1 MPLLAGAYGAYID
14 KMSPLIKDASA
25 GSSISHSATQI
36 NENKLALLALALT
49 PNLGPKRI
57 SNAIAGL
64 ECAAQIFALT
74 LTELEGL
81 QFSAESAQ
89 FIFDGKARRAA
100 EQEAGQIGQQGA
112 ALITL
117 ACAEYPERLREIY
130 DPPPVLWVRGET
142 RLLTRASLAI
152 VGTRHPSPYG
162 TAVAEM
168 IARDLSAAQRLI
180 IVSGMAR
187 GIDTCAH
194 KGALAARTPTIAV
207 WGTGIDVVY
216 PKENRKLAEDII
228 AAGGAI
234 VSEMPMGTF
243 PAPQNFPRRNR
254 IISGLSIG
262 VLVIEASENSGT
274 RVTARCAAE
283 QNRDLYAVPG
293 NVTAKNSW
301 TPNTL
306 IKQGAKLV
314 ASWEDVW
321 EDLPSQ
327 VRLQLE
333 QEAGLESKPEP
344 GASLLPEPVLRP
356 EESIVLKCLRADE
369 SLQIDEL
376 LEMLE
381 TQLTSSE
388 VFTALFELE
397 MSGRIARPPREELRA
412 HAVIF
417 GKILRVYHSARKC
430 RFQKLCAQLRRWFCV
445 RNSRAEVETKAS
457 SVLACKSCCLYLSGR
472 SGETA

>member
-1 MPLLAGAYGAYID
+1 MSILNETVRDAAAETSETKIDENRLA
-14 KMSPLIKDASA
+14 M
-25 GSSISHSATQI
+25 
-36 NENKLALLALALT
+36 LALVLT
-49 PNLGPKRI
+49 PSLGPKRI
-57 SNAIAGL
+57 VDALAGL
-64 ECAAQIFALT
+64 RAPDQIFALT

-81 QFSAESAQ
+81 DFPAGAAQ

-100 EQEAGQIGQQGA
+100 DEEWGRIVRQGGS
-112 ALITL
+112 IVTL
-117 ACAEYPERLREIY
+117 GCAEYPERLKEIY
-130 DPPPVLWVRGET
+130 DPPPVLWVRGNVQ
-142 RLLTRASLAI
+142 LLARPSIAV

-162 TAVAEM
+162 AGVGEM
-168 IARDLSAAQRLI
+168 LSRDLSARRLT

-194 KGALAARTPTIAV
+194 KGALAARTATIAV

-216 PKENRKLAEDII
+216 PKENRKLADEIV
-228 AAGGAI
+228 ATGGTI

-262 VLVIEASENSGT
+262 VLVVEASENSGT

-283 QNRDLYAVPG
+283 QDRDLYAVPG

-314 ASWEDVW
+314 ASWEDIW

-333 QEAGLESKPEP
+333 QEAGLESKPENA
-344 GASLLPEPVLRP
+344 ASLLPDPALRP
-356 EESIVLKCLRADE
+356 EEAIVLQTLRSDE
-369 SLQIDEL
+369 SLQIDDL
-376 LEMLE
+376 LERLE
-381 TQLTSSE
+381 AQLTSSE

-397 MSGRIARPPREELRA
+397 MSGRIRCLP
-412 HAVIF
+412 
-417 GKILRVYHSARKC
+417 GKNY
-430 RFQKLCAQLRRWFCV
+430 V
-445 RNSRAEVETKAS
+445 RT
-457 SVLACKSCCLYLSGR
+457 L
-472 SGETA
+472 

>member
-1 MPLLAGAYGAYID
+1 
-14 KMSPLIKDASA
+14 MSNPKIAASN
-25 GSSISHSATQI
+25 SATTETGKPI
-36 NENKLALLALALT
+36 DENRLALLALALT
-49 PNLGPKRI
+49 PSLGPKRI
-57 SNAIAGL
+57 VDALAEL
-64 ECAAQIFALT
+64 ECPAQVFALT

-81 QFSAESAQ
+81 RFPADAAQ
-89 FIFDGKARRAA
+89 FVFDGKARRAA
-100 EQEAGQIGQQGA
+100 DEEWERIVRQGA
-112 ALITL
+112 NLVTL
-117 ACAEYPERLREIY
+117 ACPEYPERLREIY
-130 DPPPVLWVRGET
+130 DPPPVLWIRGAVQ
-142 RLLTRASLAI
+142 LLSRPSIAV

-162 TAVAEM
+162 TSVAEM
-168 IARDLSAAQRLI
+168 LARDLAARGLMI
-180 IVSGMAR
+180 ISGMAR

-194 KGALAARTPTIAV
+194 KGALAARVPTVAV

-216 PKENRKLAEDII
+216 PKENAKLADSIL

-234 VSEMPMGTF
+234 ISEVPIGTF

-262 VLVIEASENSGT
+262 VLVVEASENSGT

-314 ASWEDVW
+314 ATWEDVW

-327 VRLQLE
+327 VRVQLE
-333 QEAGLESKPEP
+333 REAGHESNSAPS
-344 GASLLPEPVLRP
+344 ASLLPDPMLRAEEAIVLQVLR
-356 EESIVLKCLRADE
+356 SDE
-369 SLQIDEL
+369 STQIDEL
-376 LEMLE
+376 LERLE

-397 MSGRIARPPREELRA
+397 MSGRVRCLP
-412 HAVIF
+412 
-417 GKILRVYHSARKC
+417 GKNY
-430 RFQKLCAQLRRWFCV
+430 V
-445 RNSRAEVETKAS
+445 RT
-457 SVLACKSCCLYLSGR
+457 L
-472 SGETA
+472 

>member
-1 MPLLAGAYGAYID
+1 MQACGRIG
-14 KMSPLIKDASA
+14 KMSITKEDTSTWA
-25 GSSISHSATQI
+25 GQPDTQFD
-36 NENKLALLALALT
+36 ENKLALLALALT

-57 SNAIAGL
+57 VDALAEL
-64 ECAAQIFALT
+64 QCPAQIFALT

-81 QFSAESAQ
+81 RFPADAAQ

-100 EQEAGQIGQQGA
+100 DEEAEQLVRRGGR
-112 ALITL
+112 LITL
-117 ACAEYPERLREIY
+117 ASPEYPERLKEIY
-130 DPPPVLWVRGET
+130 DPPPVLWVRGAAE
-142 RLLTRASLAI
+142 LLSRPSIAI

-162 TAVAEM
+162 IQVAEM
-168 IARDLSAAQRLI
+168 LARDLAARRI
-180 IVSGMAR
+180 TIVSGMAR

-194 KGALAARTPTIAV
+194 KGALAARMPNVAV
-207 WGTGIDVVY
+207 WGTGVDVVY
-216 PKENRKLAEDII
+216 PKENKKLADEIL
-228 AAGGAI
+228 ALGGTI
-234 VSEMPMGTF
+234 VSEVPMGTF

-262 VLVIEASENSGT
+262 VLVVEASENSGT

-283 QNRDLYAVPG
+283 QDRDLYAVPG

-327 VRLQLE
+327 VRLELE
-333 QEAGLESKPEP
+333 REAGCESKEEP
-344 GASLLPEPVLRP
+344 AASLLPDPVLRA
-356 EESIVLKCLRADE
+356 EESIVLKALRADE

-376 LEMLE
+376 LEKLE

-397 MSGRIARPPREELRA
+397 MSGRVRCLP
-412 HAVIF
+412 
-417 GKILRVYHSARKC
+417 GKNY
-430 RFQKLCAQLRRWFCV
+430 V
-445 RNSRAEVETKAS
+445 RT
-457 SVLACKSCCLYLSGR
+457 L
-472 SGETA
+472 

>member
-1 MPLLAGAYGAYID
+1 
-14 KMSPLIKDASA
+14 MSILKDATLNSTERESRA
-25 GSSISHSATQI
+25 QI
-36 NENKLALLALALT
+36 DENRLALLALALT
-49 PNLGPKRI
+49 PSLGPKRI
-57 SNAIAGL
+57 ADAMAQLRTPG
-64 ECAAQIFALT
+64 QIFALT

-81 QFSAESAQ
+81 RFPADAAQ

-100 EQEAGQIGQQGA
+100 DEEWAKIAQQGA
-112 ALITL
+112 TILTL
-117 ACAEYPERLREIY
+117 GCPEYPERLKEIY
-130 DPPPVLWVRGET
+130 DPPPVLWVRGAVQ
-142 RLLTRASLAI
+142 LLLRPSIAV

-162 TAVAEM
+162 TNVAELLS
-168 IARDLSAAQRLI
+168 RDLAARGLV

-194 KGALAARTPTIAV
+194 KGALAARTATIAV

-216 PKENRKLAEDII
+216 PKENKKLAEEII
-228 AAGGAI
+228 ATGGAI

-262 VLVIEASENSGT
+262 VLVVEASENSGT

-283 QNRDLYAVPG
+283 QDRDLYAVPG

-314 ASWEDVW
+314 GSWEDVW

-333 QEAGLESKPEP
+333 QEAGVESRPEAA
-344 GASLLPEPVLRP
+344 ASLLPEPVLRP
-356 EESIVLKCLRADE
+356 EESIVLKALRADE

-376 LEMLE
+376 LEKLE

-397 MSGRIARPPREELRA
+397 LSGRIRCLPGRN
-412 HAVIF
+412 
-417 GKILRVYHSARKC
+417 Y
-430 RFQKLCAQLRRWFCV
+430 V
-445 RNSRAEVETKAS
+445 RN
-457 SVLACKSCCLYLSGR
+457 L
-472 SGETA
+472 